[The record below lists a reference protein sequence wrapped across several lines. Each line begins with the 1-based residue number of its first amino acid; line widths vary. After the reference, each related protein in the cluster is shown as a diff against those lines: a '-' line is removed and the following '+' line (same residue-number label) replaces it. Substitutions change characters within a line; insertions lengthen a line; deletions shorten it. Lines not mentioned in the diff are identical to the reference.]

1 MTKGD
6 DVFTPFG
13 KGNIVEVEEYSR
25 LNEKRFGIILEKNP
39 FLYSPVYFFEH
50 ECVLPET
57 VKDNIIFTDG
67 IPNRKP
73 TLRP

>member
-39 FLYSPVYFFEH
+39 FLYSPVYFLSMNAY
-50 ECVLPET
+50 CL
-57 VKDNIIFTDG
+57 KQ
-67 IPNRKP
+67 
-73 TLRP
+73 